1 MGKPG
6 MAGAHTNQ
14 RLSLSKPWEG
24 LRRTCRGFEPDS
36 GNLTVR
42 DYRGAS
48 RNVRHGEI
56 VTPSR
61 NRKSGNGNPFTYS
74 GARSNSIPTAKRARK
89 AETPKQPSLY
99 LMLRAPYLYPD
110 QRDLSRERHR
120 RPFGNAAPWISRRS
134 ESSETNS
141 ANNFRHLRRN
151 RQRTCGG
158 YCSSL
163 SDVSVRR
170 RTSLTKRRWHT
181 EFEPG

>member
-1 MGKPG
+1 

-61 NRKSGNGNPFTYS
+61 NRKSGNGNPS
-74 GARSNSIPTAKRARK
+74 PTARRARF
-89 AETPKQPSLY
+89 
-99 LMLRAPYLYPD
+99 
-110 QRDLSRERHR
+110 LSR
-120 RPFGNAAPWISRRS
+120 PWAMEKEQPTR
-134 ESSETNS
+134 
-141 ANNFRHLRRN
+141 LRVWQGASPCTVN
-151 RQRTCGG
+151 CL
-158 YCSSL
+158 CS
-163 SDVSVRR
+163 D
-170 RTSLTKRRWHT
+170 
-181 EFEPG
+181 G